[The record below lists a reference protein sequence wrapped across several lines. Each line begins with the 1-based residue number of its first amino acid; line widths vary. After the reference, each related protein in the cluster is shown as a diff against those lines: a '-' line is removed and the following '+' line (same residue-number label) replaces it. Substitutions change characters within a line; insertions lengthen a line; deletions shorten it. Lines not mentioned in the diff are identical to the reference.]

1 MALMILVYVVDHTLP
16 ENYFSHTLY
25 ALSGD
30 MAVFRHLLKFYLPE
44 LALHMETLQK
54 EASGTIR
61 KSYSSENPPDRQS
74 VHAYEPPLADV
85 FSMQWFLTIFA
96 SVLPRKACRRVWD
109 AIFLEGSEYVLYT
122 AVAILAVMERDL
134 LLTSTAADFYMA
146 MSKLSEQLRKAH
158 IMSSAE
164 FLQVVYAIKRT
175 TSFDSDEPVPVVSDL
190 REKFTY
196 NIYPCGLQPE
206 LGGARKEPRPMAP
219 LPSRGGSF
227 TAESSCDESRKRS
240 MKLPERRK
248 NGHDKKMW
256 DVRETPSKASLQKTL
271 CVGGEGDDYST
282 AMSGPLHQQL
292 RHLGKHYSSI
302 AQQPTHIHCD
312 MHLTP
317 PIARAFCPQQQ
328 KDRSPVPYYTAYA
341 ADVPLK
347 VIQQSRVLSGFDQMV
362 KLHEQRKEQF
372 MISFTEPYLQTGET
386 GEGGGSGTNAA
397 LTRSCSNQ
405 SNVHKI
411 IFRFHVF
418 QHEFYLIFTLPLHR
432 RCLIFSCSK

>member
-1 MALMILVYVVDHTLP
+1 MI
-16 ENYFSHTLY
+16 
-25 ALSGD
+25 
-30 MAVFRHLLKFYLPE
+30 
-44 LALHMETLQK
+44 
-54 EASGTIR
+54 
-61 KSYSSENPPDRQS
+61 
-74 VHAYEPPLADV
+74 V
-85 FSMQWFLTIFA
+85 FSPA
-96 SVLPRKACRRVWD
+96 N
-109 AIFLEGSEYVLYT
+109 
-122 AVAILAVMERDL
+122 
-134 LLTSTAADFYMA
+134 
-146 MSKLSEQLRKAH
+146 
-158 IMSSAE
+158 
-164 FLQVVYAIKRT
+164 LQVVYAIKRT
-175 TSFDSDEPVPVVSDL
+175 TSFDSDEPVPVVCDL

-372 MISFTEPYLQTGET
+372 MISFTEPYLQPGRLGRLGREGEV
-386 GEGGGSGTNAA
+386 E
-397 LTRSCSNQ
+397 LTQ
-405 SNVHKI
+405 
-411 IFRFHVF
+411 
-418 QHEFYLIFTLPLHR
+418 P
-432 RCLIFSCSK
+432 